1 MSASQTPTPT
11 PPEAQEILRD
21 IADLLCPAHK
31 HNISAPRIMPG
42 LPTHYS
48 MVIGCPQEG
57 DIKWQVGMSADFLA
71 KVIRRCKVL
80 SDSPLGHVDV
90 TTLAP
95 LSVWEGDQCND
106 ILWLL
111 DIGHLKE
118 GWWEDNPSRLSDQ
131 RKDYKYGFS
140 FPYFLHWFFPPLVSQ
155 QLDGMKKR
163 LRVCVY

>member
-1 MSASQTPTPT
+1 MSASQTPSPA
-11 PPEAQEILRD
+11 PPGAQEILRN

-31 HNISAPRIMPG
+31 HNISAPRITPG

-48 MVIGCPQEG
+48 MVISCPQGG

-80 SDSPLGHVDV
+80 SDYV

-95 LSVWEGDQCND
+95 LSAWEGHQCND

-131 RKDYKYGFS
+131 QATCSAKYPPPFDARPFS
-140 FPYFLHWFFPPLVSQ
+140 
-155 QLDGMKKR
+155 
-163 LRVCVY
+163 